1 VDTTE
6 VEVVEQGLECRGTE
20 VKRVGVIAA
29 TATISRANGDGSALV
44 GDQDAL
50 LAERVLVG
58 VGTSAREA
66 VEGRMRNS
74 SDEVGIFVDGS
85 TGVETSGVEGAIT
98 AAEGLAAK
106 RVARVRRGRGRIVV
120 VLVAATTLIV
130 VLVIIVLLAIVLVI
144 VLLVIILVIILLAI
158 VLVIVLVI
166 VILLVI
172 VFLVVVLLIVVL
184 LVVVLGVVW
193 LGSDI
198 AKPLEV
204 VRAAAGGLCALLQ
217 AILIFF
223 MALGELSAGS
233 SHALLDSVRLGKT
246 HVTDGVVSGMVR
258 MVSVDGAAVVG
269 AVVTAH
275 SLGRDREK
283 SEEDSL

>member
-1 VDTTE
+1 VDATE
-6 VEVVEQGLECRGTE
+6 VEVVEQGLECRGAE
-20 VKRVGVIAA
+20 VKRVFVLAA
-29 TATISRANGDGSALV
+29 TATISRANGDGPALV
-44 GDQDAL
+44 GDLDTL

-58 VGTSAREA
+58 VGTSAREV
-66 VEGRMRNS
+66 VEGSVRNG

-98 AAEGLAAK
+98 AAEGLTAK
-106 RVARVRRGRGRIVV
+106 RVARVRRGRRGIVV
-120 VLVAATTLIV
+120 LLAATVLIV
-130 VLVIIVLLAIVLVI
+130 VLLAIVLVIILLAIVLLAIVLLAIVLLAIVLVI
-144 VLLVIILVIILLAI
+144 VLVVIILL
-158 VLVIVLVI
+158 VI
-166 VILLVI
+166 
-172 VFLVVVLLIVVL
+172 LVVVVF

-223 MALGELSAGS
+223 VALGELSAGS

-246 HVTDGVVSGMVR
+246 HVTDGVVSGMVS

>member
-1 VDTTE
+1 VDATE
-6 VEVVEQGLECRGTE
+6 VEVVEQGLECRGAE
-20 VKRVGVIAA
+20 VKRVFVLAA
-29 TATISRANGDGSALV
+29 TATISRANGDGPALV
-44 GDQDAL
+44 GDLDTL

-58 VGTSAREA
+58 VGTSAREV
-66 VEGRMRNS
+66 VEGSVRNG

-85 TGVETSGVEGAIT
+85 TGVETSGVEGGIT
-98 AAEGLAAK
+98 AAEGLTAK
-106 RVARVRRGRGRIVV
+106 RVARVRRGRRGIVV
-120 VLVAATTLIV
+120 LLAATVLIV
-130 VLVIIVLLAIVLVI
+130 VLLAIVLVIILLAIVLLAIVLLAIVLVI
-144 VLLVIILVIILLAI
+144 VLVVIILL
-158 VLVIVLVI
+158 VI
-166 VILLVI
+166 
-172 VFLVVVLLIVVL
+172 LVVVVF

-204 VRAAAGGLCALLQ
+204 VRAAAGGLCTLLQ

-223 MALGELSAGS
+223 VALGELSAGS